1 MSFSAFLVF
10 AVLTAVGLLFSLACI
25 MVGVIQRKVQTRT
38 VEFYPPKGC
47 SPLDV
52 LIMYKGKHAD
62 PRAVFNPLCLYWA
75 DKGLITIKEDC
86 KRGLVLYKK
95 KEFPPCNFYSKH
107 CSEYASRTAYG
118 LEKQFFEY
126 LFEDGDVFYT
136 LTANKTFNEK
146 YEELRGNI
154 REVAKENQVPLCKKL
169 FALPQVFSG
178 AIYIAFEIYAT
189 AMTHFPYIVL
199 TIFSFIGILMLRYAP
214 LPGMIRVPFFSVWGG
229 VPTFVML
236 LFGKGVMG
244 LGCLMML
251 TQFILTVFVLTRF
264 VDVRSVHSLQAYA
277 AVDSFRE
284 FLLAAE
290 QERVE
295 LLVEENPRYY
305 YNILPYC
312 YILGVTE
319 KMKVKFD
326 RIMMEGPAWFLGDI
340 RNTLMF

>member
-1 MSFSAFLVF
+1 MSFKAFMVF
-10 AVLTAVGLLFSLACI
+10 AVLTGIGLLFSLFCI
-25 MVGVIQRKVQTRT
+25 LIGVIQRKVQTRT

-86 KRGLVLYKK
+86 KRGLVLHKK
-95 KEFPPCNFYSKH
+95 KEFPDHRHYFQHYSN
-107 CSEYASRTAYG
+107 SVSRTTYG

-126 LFEDGDVFYT
+126 LFADGDTFYT
-136 LTANKTFNEK
+136 LTAQKTFNEK

-154 REVAKENQVPLCKKL
+154 KEVARENQVPLCKKL
-169 FALPQVFSG
+169 FVLPQIVSG

-189 AMTHFPYIVL
+189 AATHFPYIVL

-236 LFGKGVMG
+236 MFGKGAMG
-244 LGCLMML
+244 LGCLVML

-264 VDVRSVHSLQAYA
+264 VDIRSIKSLQAYA
-277 AVDSFRE
+277 AVDSFRQ
-284 FLLAAE
+284 FLLEAE

-312 YILGVTE
+312 YILNVTE